1 MSNRKNILLAIAND
15 PATVAD
21 LADVT
26 GWPMRKV
33 RDTLG
38 DLKNVGLAVARRD
51 DITGHPLY
59 AITPAGREWLEGKTQ
74 AAEPAPAVVKDSLT
88 VADHV
93 GDANKMVKPTIASRK
108 QPDIYADGLVIEMK
122 HANPDGGAHY
132 TNPPFTKP
140 QLTQP
145 EESAEQLRR
154 SLEAQKM
161 TIEAMRMRM
170 AMLEQEVE
178 EKAQRIA
185 ALESNA
191 ELPLGTRTERP
202 RYALTFQSELHESP
216 EAAMAEALQEY
227 DAAGLDLAIIVAC
240 EPVGKIE
247 LRPVLVPA

>member
-51 DITGHPLY
+51 DITGQPLY
-59 AITPAGREWLEGKTQ
+59 AITPAGRSWLEGKTQ
-74 AAEPAPAVVKDSLT
+74 DAPEPAPATVKESLTVAEPAPVV
-88 VADHV
+88 
-93 GDANKMVKPTIASRK
+93 RK

-122 HANPDGGAHY
+122 HANPEGGAHY
-132 TNPPFTKP
+132 TNPPFTK
-140 QLTQP
+140 
-145 EESAEQLRR
+145 SAEEDQAQLRR
-154 SLEAQKM
+154 ICDAQKL
-161 TIEAMRMRM
+161 TLEAMRMRM

-178 EKAQRIA
+178 EKGQRIA

-191 ELPLGTRTERP
+191 ELPLSTRTERP

-227 DAAGLDLAIIVAC
+227 DAAGLDLAMIVAC